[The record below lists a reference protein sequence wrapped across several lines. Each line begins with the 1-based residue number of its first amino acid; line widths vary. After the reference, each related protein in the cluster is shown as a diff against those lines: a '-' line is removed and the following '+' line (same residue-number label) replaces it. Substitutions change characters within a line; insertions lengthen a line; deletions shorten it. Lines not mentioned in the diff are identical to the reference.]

1 LAYALTDSL
10 ALCHMSD
17 VVLSTLP
24 RALKHV
30 QNCKKSHTVFERS
43 STQCQHILMASASLC
58 CPQHA
63 IAAIE
68 HGAAQHADGRGD
80 AEGVSGMP
88 ADVPQQPVNP
98 VSAPHEEA
106 WHASTAELAKSSIT
120 ASDGVTG
127 VHAAADCK
135 PDCNT
140 VQHTSKTQGS
150 EQSFDML
157 DDDSVE
163 GSEQSF
169 DMLDDASMDGP
180 AAHISGTD
188 QKQHSLSALEILM
201 SCCLTQT
208 VSFCLLLSTSQQ
220 LPQDQQTLTS
230 AQLLAHL
237 ELQHHW
243 LTPLLTLA

>member
-1 LAYALTDSL
+1 MPQSAESL
-10 ALCHMSD
+10 SGVIAQTS
-17 VVLSTLP
+17 VSPAPV
-24 RALKHV
+24 
-30 QNCKKSHTVFERS
+30 
-43 STQCQHILMASASLC
+43 
-58 CPQHA
+58 PQHA

-157 DDDSVE
+157 DD
-163 GSEQSF
+163 
-169 DMLDDASMDGP
+169 ASMDGP

-208 VSFCLLLSTSQQ
+208 VSFCLLLRTSLQ

>member
-1 LAYALTDSL
+1 LLQ
-10 ALCHMSD
+10 
-17 VVLSTLP
+17 STATATAKGESAQLQ
-24 RALKHV
+24 K
-30 QNCKKSHTVFERS
+30 
-43 STQCQHILMASASLC
+43 ASAAPDQQLMPQSAESLSGVIAQTSVSPAPV
-58 CPQHA
+58 PQHA

-208 VSFCLLLSTSQQ
+208 VSFCLLLRTSLQ